1 MTEAQEQNN
10 KHLRPSQR
18 LTYVEKENF
27 FGPVEGHTRSYP
39 FLKQPA
45 VFRSRL
51 ARFRRYLKNVVAA
64 DPDEILKASDIQMAN
79 DKLLKFYS
87 YGNVISYATLV
98 VTTILT

>member
-1 MTEAQEQNN
+1 M
-10 KHLRPSQR
+10 
-18 LTYVEKENF
+18 
-27 FGPVEGHTRSYP
+27 
-39 FLKQPA
+39 
-45 VFRSRL
+45 

-98 VTTILT
+98 VTTILTQALVKNNAGLLFPSG